1 MVPYFQI
8 NPNGAQQTV
17 NWPHSEPDVP
27 TKLHKNPCQYLKKTA
42 CFNNSDLLFDCCSR
56 FKNACIRIAFLQ
68 LPEVQPLGN
77 PNCYKPYY
85 ILLPIL
91 VKSTVGIFEGIRTPH
106 IWSANP
112 YQASF
117 RGCRVCLRKNFLC
130 CVVSYGITKCRC
142 THDLGINTLP
152 SSVTIRYNLYIYIYI
167 MYSTVSKIVSTIRI
181 KLVQPHLGSYLVII
195 WFISRH
201 TWAIPSYTHTHN
213 SPFSFQN

>member
-1 MVPYFQI
+1 MFQQFWFAVWLLLKVQKCVHPNSFFSATQRFNHLETQTVI
-8 NPNGAQQTV
+8 NPIQNS
-17 NWPHSEPDVP
+17 P
-27 TKLHKNPCQYLKKTA
+27 YLI
-42 CFNNSDLLFDCCSR
+42 C
-56 FKNACIRIAFLQ
+56 
-68 LPEVQPLGN
+68 
-77 PNCYKPYY
+77 
-85 ILLPIL
+85 
-91 VKSTVGIFEGIRTPH
+91 
-106 IWSANP
+106 NP

-152 SSVTIRYNLYIYIYI
+152 SSVTIRYNLYIYI
-167 MYSTVSKIVSTIRI
+167 MYSTISKIVSTIRI

-201 TWAIPSYTHTHN
+201 TWAIPNHTHTHN